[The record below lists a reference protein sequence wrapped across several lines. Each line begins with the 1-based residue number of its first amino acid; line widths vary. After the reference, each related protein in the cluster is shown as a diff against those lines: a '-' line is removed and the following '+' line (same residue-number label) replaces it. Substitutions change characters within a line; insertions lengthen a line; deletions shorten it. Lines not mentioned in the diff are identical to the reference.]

1 MGARE
6 NECKISQNYFLHMEF
21 LEFYLFNHN
30 SCDIWHLFSRTS
42 MKHFPWCYYTTTD
55 DLLQF

>member
-6 NECKISQNYFLHMEF
+6 NECKISQNYFMHMEF

-30 SCDIWHLFSRTS
+30 SCDI
-42 MKHFPWCYYTTTD
+42 
-55 DLLQF
+55 